1 MLLEIKSLDVGLCSG
16 VVAPTRGV
24 GAAQGIV
31 AVLPF
36 PELAPVWHWGS
47 SELDGLGFSWS
58 WAVPWL
64 GSSLGNVGGS
74 HR

>member
-16 VVAPTRGV
+16 VVAPTGGV

-36 PELAPVWHWGS
+36 PELAPVWHWES
-47 SELDGLGFSWS
+47 SEVAGLGFSWS
-58 WAVPWL
+58 
-64 GSSLGNVGGS
+64 
-74 HR
+74 